1 MGEKVRGGISNMAKK
16 IRCDIQCSNCGKR
29 KELSNTVDDS
39 VAVIKSGWNSI
50 GVALYCPDCVNKI
63 TNNGYANRL
72 AGEKN
77 TFIVIM
83 NWLLR

>member
-1 MGEKVRGGISNMAKK
+1 MPKI

-29 KELSNTVDDS
+29 IELSNTVDDS

-50 GVALYCPDCVNKI
+50 GGALYCPDCVNKI

-83 NWLLR
+83 NWLLREVQDGSSR